1 MSLTHLSLPDM
12 CHGIVDKFN
21 TENQL
26 IKVIPVEKE
35 LIIEFGKITFIEIG
49 SLQTFSILASK
60 RTSTVTSSKTQLIT
74 VGYHRRHRRLSG
86 VGSTP
91 KELRLPI
98 PKCPE
103 ETTFP

>member
-1 MSLTHLSLPDM
+1 MHLSIPDR
-12 CHGIVDKFN
+12 CHGIVDKCN

-26 IKVIPVEKE
+26 IKGIPVGKV

-60 RTSTVTSSKTQLIT
+60 RTSTVASSKTQLIT